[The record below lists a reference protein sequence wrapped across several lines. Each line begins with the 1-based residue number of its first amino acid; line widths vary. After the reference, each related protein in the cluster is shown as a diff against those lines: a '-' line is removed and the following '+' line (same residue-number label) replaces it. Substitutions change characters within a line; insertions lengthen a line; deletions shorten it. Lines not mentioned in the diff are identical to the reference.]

1 MTLLWQFANTQPRLV
16 VYSVIMEAMRERWTD
31 DRMDDLVQ
39 RMDAGFAQVHE
50 DIAGLRVDNRELRR
64 DMGGLASRQE
74 LHTQVQSL
82 RSEMCERF
90 DKVDERFDR
99 IDERFE
105 HTDHRLETRFDALNE
120 RFDALQR
127 TLIAAILAGFI
138 GLLIAQ
144 FT

>member
-1 MTLLWQFANTQPRLV
+1 
-16 VYSVIMEAMRERWTD
+16 MEAMRDRWTD

-39 RMDAGFAQVHE
+39 RVDAGFAQVHE

-74 LHTQVQSL
+74 LHTEVQSL

-90 DKVDERFDR
+90 DQVDQRFSKVDAGFDKVDR
-99 IDERFE
+99 RFE
-105 HTDHRLETRFDALNE
+105 ALNG

-127 TLIAAILAGFI
+127 TLFGAILAGFI
-138 GLLIAQ
+138 GLLITQ
-144 FT
+144 LG